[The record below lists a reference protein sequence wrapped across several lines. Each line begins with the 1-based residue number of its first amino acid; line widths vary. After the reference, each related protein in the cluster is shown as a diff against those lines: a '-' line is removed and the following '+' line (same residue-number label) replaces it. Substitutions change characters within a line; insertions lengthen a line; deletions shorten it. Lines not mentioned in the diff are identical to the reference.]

1 MKVQEIQQAKYKER
15 GDHQFLV
22 VSVKKH
28 KTASS
33 GRGTVVAKDG
43 DITIVQNYQKLIRSR
58 ITSDPDGYFLVNTQG
73 TKIHN
78 LNQLLQR
85 VAALGQGKF
94 LTATQARKVGA
105 TEHTRGE
112 CSYTEAAGLSKHMGH
127 SLATSSKYYQVNVTP
142 DEHID
147 TFERIATLGKRKKR
161 DASPPPPPK
170 RLAWS
175 ENQTKLIKDY
185 FKVAIASGTAVTLS
199 EARDF
204 LRVNNIPGRTPKAVQ
219 DKVKTIRRQKR

>member
-1 MKVQEIQQAKYKER
+1 M
-15 GDHQFLV
+15 
-22 VSVKKH
+22 
-28 KTASS
+28 
-33 GRGTVVAKDG
+33 
-43 DITIVQNYQKLIRSR
+43 
-58 ITSDPDGYFLVNTQG
+58 
-73 TKIHN
+73 
-78 LNQLLQR
+78 
-85 VAALGQGKF
+85 
-94 LTATQARKVGA
+94 
-105 TEHTRGE
+105 
-112 CSYTEAAGLSKHMGH
+112 
-127 SLATSSKYYQVNVTP
+127 NVTP

-204 LRVNNIPGRTPKAVQ
+204 LRVNNIPGRIPKAVQ
-219 DKVKTIRRQKR
+219 DKVKTIRRQKAIEKSLNLHLQDCVYLRSIVEFPAYYLKYYSVGLTFHLQ